1 MFIDDKAD
9 GFVEFEDKDGNMF
22 QTDSNETKVAKKGK
36 KDTEGPQDT
45 PGAFINGRLYQ

>member
-9 GFVEFEDKDGNMF
+9 GFVEFEDKEGNMF
-22 QTDSNETKVAKKGK
+22 QTDSNEAKVGK
-36 KDTEGPQDT
+36 KSKRSDGPQDT